1 MSTSSADIA
10 IWFSITSIGSGVM
23 NNPGKFD
30 LIRFDPVLK
39 RGICRDLRAQAG
51 IFQDQS
57 RGGVDFRHRGKIFR
71 RSLSGAARY
80 NNLRVG
86 PRAPEPANVFSR
98 GPNRFIRDG
107 AAVDDD
113 GSCKAR
119 LKRQSAHGF
128 AFSRVKPAAERED
141 FISRGHRRAYVGQLP
156 VKDKARR

>member
-1 MSTSSADIA
+1 MAGGFAHRHNVVDKDQGRARAGKGAPCFGLEFFTIAD
-10 IWFSITSIGSGVM
+10 
-23 NNPGKFD
+23 D
-30 LIRFDPVLK
+30 
-39 RGICRDLRAQAG
+39 
-51 IFQDQS
+51 
-57 RGGVDFRHRGKIFR
+57 GVDFRHRGKIFR